1 MAESH
6 RTAMDP
12 DAAFRS
18 PRDRS
23 VTYQPTDAS
32 GPQADLFASGVGSG
46 RRQVPA
52 NGLRNTSPQSLAA
65 REAVQPTVR
74 STRQRVAGVILA
86 AGAQRITRL
95 EVVRKTGFLR
105 GTVNGRVRECLD
117 DLAMQTV
124 ERYSVAVCIG
134 ADAARAVLQRYEA
147 LGPFQADG
155 PGWDLSDRSDAR

>member
-32 GPQADLFASGVGSG
+32 GPQADLCASGVGSG

-52 NGLRNTSPQSLAA
+52 NGRRNTSPQSLAA
-65 REAVQPTVR
+65 RESVHPTVR
-74 STRQRVAGVILA
+74 STRQRVAGVTLA

-95 EVVRKTGFLR
+95 EVVRKTGFRR

-134 ADAARAVLQRYEA
+134 AVAARAVLQRYEP
-147 LGPFQADG
+147 LGPFQADC

>member
-23 VTYQPTDAS
+23 VTYQPTDAG
-32 GPQADLFASGVGSG
+32 GPQADLFGGSVDSGKQQAPSSG
-46 RRQVPA
+46 R
-52 NGLRNTSPQSLAA
+52 RNTSPQSLAA

-134 ADAARAVLQRYEA
+134 ADAARAVLHRYEA